1 MRELGFEGWRWFDL
15 KRTGTLLD
23 STKAH
28 NIDAAPNMLPKHLLY
43 PIPAKEFENNPAL
56 KPADQNEGY

>member
-1 MRELGFEGWRWFDL
+1 
-15 KRTGTLLD
+15 
-23 STKAH
+23 
-28 NIDAAPNMLPKHLLY
+28 MLPKHLLY